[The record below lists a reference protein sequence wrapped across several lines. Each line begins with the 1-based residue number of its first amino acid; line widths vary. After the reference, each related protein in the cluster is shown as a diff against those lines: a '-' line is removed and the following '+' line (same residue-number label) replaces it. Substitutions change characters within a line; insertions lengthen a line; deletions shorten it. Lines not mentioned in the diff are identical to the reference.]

1 MPPHKSTAAD
11 EPIPAALTGGSNPA
25 ASASAP
31 DVAPPPAPPAPAV
44 AAEPPKKAP
53 KAPKPP
59 GKPGIFSRFFGRI
72 SVQDRINFARH
83 LSLVIKA
90 GLPIFEGLKII
101 QSQTESATLKKVLES
116 LIADVNNGKF
126 LADGLDKYQYLFG
139 DFFVNIVRVGESS
152 GTLSK
157 NLLYLADELNRSKVL
172 ESKVRSAMIYPLVI
186 LCATLGV
193 AGFLTFYV
201 FPKLIPVFGSLNVSL
216 PLTTVIMLSALHF
229 LQTYGIQTFLGLIVF
244 LIIVRI
250 LVKRVTGIRY
260 MIDRL
265 TLMIPVVSDLVV
277 GVNMVNFTRVLGLL
291 LKSGVK
297 IVEALNITAATV
309 TNLVYKRIIL
319 ESSEEVKKGAQMG
332 VYLSKHK
339 HFFPPLVS
347 GMVLIGESTGNL
359 EENLEY
365 LSTYYD
371 EEVDNKLHSLTS
383 LIEPLMLLVMG
394 LLVGFVALSIITP
407 IYSISQG
414 VK

>member
-1 MPPHKSTAAD
+1 METRGIPNQIIPP
-11 EPIPAALTGGSNPA
+11 PIPE
-25 ASASAP
+25 
-31 DVAPPPAPPAPAV
+31 PAPSARPN
-44 AAEPPKKAP
+44 
-53 KAPKPP
+53 KPSMLSHW
-59 GKPGIFSRFFGRI
+59 FDRI

-90 GLPIFEGLKII
+90 GLPIYEGLKII
-101 QSQTESATLKKVLES
+101 QSQSESKVLKRVLDS

-126 LADGLDKYQYLFG
+126 LADGLQKYQFLFG
-139 DFFVNIVRVGESS
+139 DFFVNIIRVGEAS

-157 NLLYLADELNRSKVL
+157 NLLYLAEELDRSKQL

-186 LCATLGV
+186 LCATIAV

-201 FPKLIPVFGSLNVSL
+201 FPKLIPVFASMNVQL
-216 PLTTVIMLSALHF
+216 PLTTVILLSVLHF
-229 LQTYGIQTFLGLIVF
+229 LQAYGIEVFLGVIV
-244 LIIVRI
+244 LIIVVKVVTSRVKAVQYVLDRI
-250 LVKRVTGIRY
+250 ILI
-260 MIDRL
+260 
-265 TLMIPVVSDLVV
+265 IPVVSDLSV

-297 IVEALNITAATV
+297 IVEALDITAATFN
-309 TNLVYKRIIL
+309 NLVYRKIIIAAG
-319 ESSEEVKKGAQMG
+319 EQVRTGAQMG
-332 VYLSKHK
+332 AYIGGHK
-339 HFFPPLVS
+339 KLFPPLVS

-371 EEVDNKLHSLTS
+371 EEVDNKLHALTA
-383 LIEPLMLLVMG
+383 LIEPLMLLLMG

-414 VK
+414 IS

>member
-1 MPPHKSTAAD
+1 MDIPGLPDHITPPESAGAVPAM
-11 EPIPAALTGGSNPA
+11 PIPAPTTG
-25 ASASAP
+25 
-31 DVAPPPAPPAPAV
+31 VTPPPIAAAQKPA
-44 AAEPPKKAP
+44 
-53 KAPKPP
+53 KPE
-59 GKPGIFSRFFGRI
+59 KPIKPIKPLGPHKPSMLSHWFDRI

-90 GLPIFEGLKII
+90 GLPIYEGLKII
-101 QSQTESATLKKVLES
+101 QSQSESKILKRVLES
-116 LIADVNNGKF
+116 LIGDVNNGKF
-126 LADGLDKYQYLFG
+126 LADGLQRYQFLFG

-157 NLLYLADELNRSKVL
+157 NLLYLAEELDRAKTL
-172 ESKVRSAMIYPLVI
+172 QSKVRSAMVYPLII
-186 LCATLGV
+186 LCATIGV

-201 FPKLIPVFGSLNVSL
+201 FPKLIPVFSSLNVKL
-216 PLTTVIMLSALHF
+216 PLTTVILLATLHF
-229 LQTYGIQTFLGLIVF
+229 LQSYGIEFLAGVIIF
-244 LIIVRI
+244 IIIVKIVVGRVV
-250 LVKRVTGIRY
+250 LVKYIL
-260 MIDRL
+260 DRL
-265 TLMIPVVSDLVV
+265 ILAVPVVADLSI

-297 IVEALNITAATV
+297 IVEALDITAATFN
-309 TNLVYKRIIL
+309 NLVYRKFIIAAG
-319 ESSEEVKKGAQMG
+319 EQVRTGAQMG
-332 VYLSKHK
+332 TYIGLHK
-339 HFFPPLVS
+339 KLFPPLVS

-383 LIEPLMLLVMG
+383 LIEPLMLLLMG

-414 VK
+414 IQ